1 LVFQFKTKTLW
12 FFSLRLRSFGFSA
25 QIKFKCLRSRIFS
38 VSLLSSHVV
47 PQPSFSSSVFGSRKF
62 RCGGSMC
69 GIHPLEVTTFH
80 SIHVVALLTEGPPI
94 ETIFS
99 LEVVDLKKIQFLLV
113 VACSQFSWLLCG

>member
-1 LVFQFKTKTLW
+1 
-12 FFSLRLRSFGFSA
+12 
-25 QIKFKCLRSRIFS
+25 
-38 VSLLSSHVV
+38 
-47 PQPSFSSSVFGSRKF
+47 
-62 RCGGSMC
+62 MC